1 MEIVFGLV
9 LILHFIGLASLLGG
23 FMTQMTESVVKISSA
38 MVDGAWTMLVTG
50 MVLIYFAMQEAADK
64 GEEFNHAKFGI
75 KGLVIAVILILVMQ
89 GRKKDSVEKGT
100 FFAIGL
106 LTITNIALAVLV

>member
-23 FMTQMTESVVKISSA
+23 FMTQMTESVVKISRA

-50 MVLIYFAMQEAADK
+50 VVLIYFAMQEATDS

-75 KGLVIAVILILVMQ
+75 KFLVIAVILILVMQ
-89 GRKKDSVEKGT
+89 GRKKESVEKGT